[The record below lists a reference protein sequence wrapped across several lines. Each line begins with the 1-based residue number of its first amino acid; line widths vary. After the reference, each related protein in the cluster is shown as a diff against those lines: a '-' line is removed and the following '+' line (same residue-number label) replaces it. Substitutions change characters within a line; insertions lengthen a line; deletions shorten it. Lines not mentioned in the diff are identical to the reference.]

1 MKSRKN
7 KIYNM
12 AKDLMRIYMVIA
24 IIAGLNVGT
33 ANAYSN
39 PVINKVQARNSN
51 LTARQAAVIRSFLI
65 ENSNKIPNLNL
76 SQPQID
82 AILSYFDN
90 DPNFIRVNL
99 TPQQVQAIQVY
110 FINNYNEI
118 ANMRLSNR
126 EMTRILTIV
135 SNNSAGF
142 SSLINNNPEIAQLIR
157 SLAPQIN
164 QLTTL
169 NQQWNAIIFTSRT
182 AIPELNVLLTI

>member
-1 MKSRKN
+1 
-7 KIYNM
+7 
-12 AKDLMRIYMVIA
+12 
-24 IIAGLNVGT
+24 
-33 ANAYSN
+33 
-39 PVINKVQARNSN
+39 
-51 LTARQAAVIRSFLI
+51 
-65 ENSNKIPNLNL
+65 
-76 SQPQID
+76 
-82 AILSYFDN
+82 
-90 DPNFIRVNL
+90 
-99 TPQQVQAIQVY
+99 
-110 FINNYNEI
+110 
-118 ANMRLSNR
+118 MRLSNR